1 MGKLEG
7 VKCCFKCENAKT
19 IVVPLVKEMFIEKT
33 KLKKF
38 ITLKKWFILWI
49 QLTKVFKRL
58 IKDFTENEVS
68 VEY

>member
-38 ITLKKWFILWI
+38 ITLKK
-49 QLTKVFKRL
+49 
-58 IKDFTENEVS
+58 
-68 VEY
+68 